1 MYHFYYIVSRAE
13 RLLAKKKRCLL
24 LCDPLRKS
32 LGSLQYFALV
42 GVPAN
47 EQMVIKKLTAMDK
60 CSLYFAPG
68 IKSPFRTSL
77 IFVEPYF
84 PLKGDTVSAYF
95 ASESLCID

>member
-1 MYHFYYIVSRAE
+1 LYGFPGQRDS
-13 RLLAKKKRCLL
+13 LAK
-24 LCDPLRKS
+24 
-32 LGSLQYFALV
+32 
-42 GVPAN
+42 
-47 EQMVIKKLTAMDK
+47 KKLTAMDK